1 MERTPML
8 MDWQDQYNKNGYLA
22 KNNLQIQYNP
32 HQNANL
38 ILHRIRKGHLQIC
51 LEYQKK
57 VG

>member
-1 MERTPML
+1 